1 MQFGTFFCSLQGSGG
16 SVLIIRA
23 ISLYFVKNVLDQLE
37 KYYGHGYGYGENPYL
52 DKTKKSLFGKRK

>member
-1 MQFGTFFCSLQGSGG
+1 LQGSGG

-37 KYYGHGYGYGENPYL
+37 KYYRYGYGENPYL
-52 DKTKKSLFGKRK
+52 GQTKKSLFGKRK

>member
-37 KYYGHGYGYGENPYL
+37 KYYRYGYGENPYL
-52 DKTKKSLFGKRK
+52 GQTKKSLFGKRK

>member
-1 MQFGTFFCSLQGSGG
+1 MQFRTFFCSLQGSGG

-37 KYYGHGYGYGENPYL
+37 KYYRYGYGYGENPYL
-52 DKTKKSLFGKRK
+52 GQTKKSLFGKRK